1 MAYTIKGSDEIT
13 NSANVID
20 GRDVSDRIEYL
31 ESERESLES
40 AVIEA
45 QEALSE
51 AESAW
56 IAGDEPEACFDAT
69 EFNEAVEEASQA
81 LKEWDESEEAEEL
94 KKLKAL
100 YDDISRDSTLI
111 RDSHFE
117 DYARQL
123 ADDLGMTN
131 RKDRDSWPYTC
142 IDWAAAAEELQQDY
156 TSVDF
161 DGVTYYARD

>member
-13 NSANVID
+13 NSADIIE
-20 GRDVSDRIEYL
+20 GRDVSDRIDYL
-31 ESERESLES
+31 EGERNTLES

-111 RDSHFE
+111 RESYFE
-117 DYARQL
+117 DYAQQL
-123 ADDLGMTN
+123 ADDLGYTSSKMQ
-131 RKDRDSWPYTC
+131 WPYTC
-142 IDWAAAAEELQQDY
+142 IDWEKAARELQSDY
-156 TSVDF
+156 SCVDF
-161 DGVTYYARD
+161 DGVTYYTRD

>member
-1 MAYTIKGSDEIT
+1 MGYRVKGSEEIT
-13 NSANVID
+13 NSADVID

-100 YDDISRDSTLI
+100 YDGISRDSTLI
-111 RDSHFE
+111 RDSHFRE
-117 DYARQL
+117 YAEQL
-123 ADDLGMTN
+123 AGDDLGYTEGKM
-131 RKDRDSWPYTC
+131 RWPYTC
-142 IDWAAAAEELQQDY
+142 IDWEQAAEELQSDY
-156 TSVDF
+156 SCVDF